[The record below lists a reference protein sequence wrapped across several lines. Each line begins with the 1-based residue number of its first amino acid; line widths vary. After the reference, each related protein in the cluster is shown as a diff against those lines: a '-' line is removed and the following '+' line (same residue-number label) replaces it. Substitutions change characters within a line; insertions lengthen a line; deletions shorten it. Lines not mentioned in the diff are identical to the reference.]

1 MIFTNYLQMVKEK
14 WFKDVFLYS
23 FLAVTI
29 TIYFL

>member
-1 MIFTNYLQMVKEK
+1 MVKEK